1 MLFGDKLHLPKFGF
15 GGNVEKI
22 AKRGGLGALLLGA
35 LFALAF
41 CPTSGVFYFGA
52 LIPLSASTEGG
63 FLLPAVFAVATALP
77 VLIIAFLLAFSVE
90 NVGKFYGKVT
100 TFQKWLN
107 SIVGLLFVAIGAYYL
122 LLIFF

>member
-15 GGNVEKI
+15 GGNVEK
-22 AKRGGLGALLLGA
+22 
-35 LFALAF
+35 
-41 CPTSGVFYFGA
+41 
-52 LIPLSASTEGG
+52 
-63 FLLPAVFAVATALP
+63 LPNVAVWEPCCLERYLRWHFVPQAVFSILAHLFLYRQAPKADFYCLPSLLFATALP

-107 SIVGLLFVAIGAYYL
+107 SIRLLFVAIGAYYL